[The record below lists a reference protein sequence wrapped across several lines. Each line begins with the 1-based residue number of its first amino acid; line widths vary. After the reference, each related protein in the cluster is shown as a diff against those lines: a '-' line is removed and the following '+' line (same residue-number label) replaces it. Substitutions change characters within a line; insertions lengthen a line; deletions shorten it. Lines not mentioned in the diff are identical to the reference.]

1 MINKIKN
8 LIIKFLQ
15 STQKFTGSDNIYI
28 AKNGTYLLIGN
39 IISIIASFLLSIAF
53 AQLLPKETY
62 GQYRY
67 ILSISAIIAIL
78 SLQGINKAIIPS
90 VAKGFENTI
99 KQAFKTKIKW
109 GIIGSL
115 ISIIVAG
122 YFWTQ
127 NQPELT
133 ISLLIIAV
141 FLPLFKAG
149 EIYQSYLDGKKLF
162 GKRVSFT
169 TIIQIISSLLLFGGL
184 LLTKNLIILVL
195 IYFCSYSLLRLFFF
209 LRTIRKFKPNTNNDT
224 QLIRYGKHLSLME
237 TIGTIAGQLDS
248 ILLFNFIGAEQLAIY
263 SYAVLTVDYAR
274 TPLQIIQEIAV
285 PKLTTRSNEEIKKY
299 LPKKLIQITFLIL
312 IGIGIY
318 FFLAPWFYN
327 TFYPQYTDS
336 ITYSR
341 LFALTLLVF
350 PMSMITLTL
359 YTKNKTKELYK
370 INTYVPIVQLISTII
385 LVPIL
390 GILGAIIAK
399 LISQFFYFFIAIFY
413 FKKL

>member
-1 MINKIKN
+1 MVNKIKN
-8 LIIKFLQ
+8 LIIKFLKN
-15 STQKFTGSDNIYI
+15 TQKFTGSDNVYV

-39 IISIIASFLLSIAF
+39 TISIIASFLLSVAF
-53 AQLLPKETY
+53 ARLLPKETY

-67 ILSISAIIAIL
+67 ILSIATIIAIL
-78 SLQGINKAIIPS
+78 SLQGINKAIVTS
-90 VAKGFENTI
+90 VARGFENTI
-99 KQAFKTKIKW
+99 RQAFKTKIKW

-115 ISIIVAG
+115 VSVIVAG

-127 NQPELT
+127 NQSELT

-162 GKRVSFT
+162 GIRINYT
-169 TIIQIISSLLLFGGL
+169 AITQIISSLLLFCGL
-184 LLTKNLIILVL
+184 FLTKNLIVLVL
-195 IYFCSYSLLRLFFF
+195 IYFSSYSLLRLFFF
-209 LRTIRKFKPNTNNDT
+209 LQTVRKFKPNTNNDT
-224 QLIRYGKHLSLME
+224 QLICYGKHLSLME
-237 TIGTIAGQLDS
+237 IIGTIAGQLDS
-248 ILLFNFIGAEQLAIY
+248 ILLFNFLGATNLAIY
-263 SYAVLTVDYAR
+263 SYAVLTIDYAR

-285 PKLTTRSNEEIKKY
+285 PKLTIRPNEEIKKY

-318 FFLAPWFYN
+318 FFLAPWFYH

-350 PMSMITLTL
+350 PMSMIALTL

-390 GILGAIIAK
+390 GILGAIIAR
-399 LISQFFYFFIAIFY
+399 LLSQFFYFFIAIFY

>member
-318 FFLAPWFYN
+318 F
-327 TFYPQYTDS
+327 
-336 ITYSR
+336 
-341 LFALTLLVF
+341 
-350 PMSMITLTL
+350 
-359 YTKNKTKELYK
+359 
-370 INTYVPIVQLISTII
+370 
-385 LVPIL
+385 
-390 GILGAIIAK
+390 
-399 LISQFFYFFIAIFY
+399 
-413 FKKL
+413 

>member
-1 MINKIKN
+1 MIKKLKLLIYNFLLKSQKI
-8 LIIKFLQ
+8 
-15 STQKFTGSDNIYI
+15 TGTDNVYI

-39 IISIIASFLLSIAF
+39 TISIIASFLLSIAF

-67 ILSISAIIAIL
+67 ILSIATIIAIL

-99 KQAFKTKIKW
+99 LQAFKTKIKW

-115 ISIIVAG
+115 TSIIVAG

-127 NQPELT
+127 NQSELA

-141 FLPLFKAG
+141 FLPIFKAG

-162 GKRVSFT
+162 GVRISTT
-169 TIIQIISSLLLFGGL
+169 TIIQIVSSLLLFGGL
-184 LLTKNLIILVL
+184 FLTHNLIILVL
-195 IYFCSYSLLRLFFF
+195 IYFSSYSLLRLFFF
-209 LRTIRKFKPNTNNDT
+209 LRTIHKFKPNTNNDT

-248 ILLFNFIGAEQLAIY
+248 VLLFNFLGAANLATY
-263 SYAVLTVDYAR
+263 SYAVLTIDYVR

-285 PKLTTRSNEEIKKY
+285 PKLTIRPNEEIKKY

-312 IGIGIY
+312 VGIGIY
-318 FFLAPWFYN
+318 FFLAPWFYR

-336 ITYSR
+336 IMYSR

-350 PMSMITLTL
+350 PMSMIALTL

-390 GILGAIIAK
+390 GILGAIIAR
-399 LISQFFYFFIAIFY
+399 LLSQFFYLFIAIFY